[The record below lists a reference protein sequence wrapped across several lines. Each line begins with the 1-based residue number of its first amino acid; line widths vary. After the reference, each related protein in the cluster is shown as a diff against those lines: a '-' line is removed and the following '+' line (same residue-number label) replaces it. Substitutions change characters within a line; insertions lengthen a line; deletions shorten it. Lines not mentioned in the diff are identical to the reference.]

1 MQVLAGFSCEMCMSV
16 KLPTTSEKLLASSF
30 LQTDHA
36 IKVRKQQT
44 YLTLSR
50 APDLSALSIFSS
62 VWAV

>member
-16 KLPTTSEKLLASSF
+16 KLPTSEKLLASSL